1 MQQML
6 LIALSMWLG
15 SVSSATEDRVLAR
28 FMCDG
33 NIDCGDHSDEDP
45 ALCSKPPGKID
56 STKFHYGI
64 RTRKCPTTWF
74 FCVDGSNCIAS
85 RYVCDN
91 FKDCRDGSDEAEFCH
106 GWNGM
111 KRNASDRIVY

>member
-1 MQQML
+1 
-6 LIALSMWLG
+6 
-15 SVSSATEDRVLAR
+15 
-28 FMCDG
+28 MCDG